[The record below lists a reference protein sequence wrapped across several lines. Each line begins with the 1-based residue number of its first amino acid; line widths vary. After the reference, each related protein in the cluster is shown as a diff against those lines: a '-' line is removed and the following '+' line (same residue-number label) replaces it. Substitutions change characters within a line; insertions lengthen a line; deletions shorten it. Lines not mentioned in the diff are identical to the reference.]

1 MVRIDAAAAGDS
13 ETRPGG
19 VRFGL
24 LGTLVLADGHSGPVT
39 VSGARQRT
47 LLASLLLSANV
58 PVSLDA
64 LAESVWDG
72 SPPDG
77 AATTLRSHVRRLR
90 RALGPRAA
98 ARITFCSPGYLIS
111 VQEPELDVLSFQAA
125 CRKAAVARSGGQW
138 QKASAAATGAL
149 ELWRGTPLLDVP
161 SQVLRDQVVPAL
173 EQLRL
178 QALEDRAEAEL
189 RLGSCDLLIPELRG
203 LVARHP
209 VRERFHAQLMEAL
222 ARAGRQAEAL
232 EAYRQARQ
240 SLVDELGIEPGPHL
254 QLLHKQILAGDPSL
268 VAPSNGEAVAASRGS
283 GSATSI
289 ATAVPRQLPAAPQ
302 HFAGRQGEVERLTAL
317 AALAAGVDTRAG
329 RVVISAIDGMAG
341 IGKTALA
348 VHVAHRLAEGFPDG
362 QIFLDLHGHSPRRP
376 PYTVSEALGSLLRT
390 LGVPPERIP
399 EDEEQAAAL
408 YRQRLADTRTL
419 VVLDNAAH
427 EAQVRPLLPG
437 GGSCLVLVTSRKRLK
452 ALDDAEL
459 VPLDLLSPADA
470 VALLRAVTGP
480 ARIPAGDPLASE
492 VALLCGHLPLAL
504 RIAGALLRH
513 RPAWDL
519 NHLAGK
525 LRDENWRV
533 SALSDGD
540 RRLAAVFDLSY
551 ASLDAAHQRLWRCL
565 GLVPGADLDA
575 WAAATLVE
583 IDPVLAT
590 GLLEDLVDDNLLNS
604 YAPGR
609 YRLHDLLRAYAG
621 TLAAADPAAER
632 DAALHRLLNYYAYTA
647 QKASSPVARYPR
659 RAPGCPAPASA
670 PELADPQTARTW
682 LRSEQ
687 SNLEAS
693 FAHARTRGLDRA
705 VIALA
710 AGLAEILLSDGPWT
724 RALDI
729 CQAAADA
736 AGRVDDPA
744 ADADALTD
752 LGRLRQ
758 LTGDYPGASS
768 VLTQALAAY
777 RQRRDR
783 LGEANALASL
793 GRVRAL
799 TGAYRA
805 AGEALTHALEIY
817 RGIGN
822 RLGEADA
829 LTILARLRQVTGD
842 HPGASDALTCA
853 LQIYQDLSHPHGQA
867 NVLADLGRVRH
878 LTGDYPAAGEALT
891 QALEIYRA
899 LGNRLGEANARTDL
913 GRVREVTGDY
923 PGADDALSNALDI
936 YRSLGNRNGEA
947 YALTNLGHVRHRAGD
962 CSGAAEA
969 LTRALEIYRALGNR
983 GNTAWALNYYAATLA
998 ASGQRPRALE
1008 LYEQALVMNRELN
1021 KPDDE
1026 AVSLEGIAE
1035 HLLVTGD
1042 PAAGIGRL
1050 HQALS
1055 IYQRLGMVSDAHRV
1069 GRWLDSLAS
1078 R

>member
-24 LGTLVLADGHSGPVT
+24 LGTLVLADGPSGPVT

-90 RALGPRAA
+90 SALGPGAA

-111 VQEPELDVLSFQAA
+111 VQEPELDVLRFHAA

-138 QKASAAATGAL
+138 QKASAAATSAL

-161 SQVLRDQVVPAL
+161 SQVLRDQFVPAL
-173 EQLRL
+173 EQLRV
-178 QALEDRAEAEL
+178 QALEDWVEAEL
-189 RLGSCDLLIPELRG
+189 RLGSSDLLIPELRG
-203 LVARHP
+203 LVVRHP

-232 EAYRQARQ
+232 EAYRRARQ

-254 QLLHKQILAGDPSL
+254 QLLHQQILAGDPSL
-268 VAPSNGEAVAASRGS
+268 LAPYGEAVAANRGS
-283 GSATSI
+283 GSATTITSG
-289 ATAVPRQLPAAPQ
+289 VPRQLPAAPE
-302 HFAGRQGEVERLTAL
+302 HFTGRDGEVERL
-317 AALAAGVDTRAG
+317 AALADLGDGADARAG
-329 RVVISAIDGMAG
+329 RVTISAIDGMAG

-348 VHVAHRLAEGFPDG
+348 VHVAHRLAERFPDG
-362 QIFLDLHGHSPRRP
+362 QIFLDLHGHSPRRS
-376 PYTVSEALGSLLRT
+376 PYTVSEALSSLLRT

-399 EDEEQAAAL
+399 ENEEQAAAL

-459 VPLDLLSPADA
+459 VLLDLLSPAAA

-480 ARIPAGDPLASE
+480 GRIPAGDPLASE

-519 NHLAGK
+519 DHLAGK

-551 ASLDAAHQRLWRCL
+551 ASLDAAHQRLWRRL

-583 IDPVLAT
+583 VDPVVAT

-632 DAALHRLLNYYAYTA
+632 DAALHRLMDYYARTA
-647 QKASSPVARYPR
+647 QCASSPVARYPR
-659 RAPGCPAPASA
+659 RTPERRAPAFA

-693 FAHARTRGLDRA
+693 FAHACTRGLDRY

-736 AGRVDDPA
+736 AGRVGDPA
-744 ADADALTD
+744 AHADALTD

-758 LTGDYPGASS
+758 LTGDYPGAAS
-768 VLTQALAAY
+768 VLTQALAAC
-777 RQRRDR
+777 RERRDR

-799 TGAYRA
+799 TGTYLS
-805 AGEALTHALEIY
+805 AGEALTQALEIY

-878 LTGDYPAAGEALT
+878 LTGDYPAAGEALA

-962 CSGAAEA
+962 SSGAAEA

-1008 LYEQALVMNRELN
+1008 LYEQALAMNRELN

-1026 AVSLEGIAE
+1026 AASLEGIAE
-1035 HLLVTGD
+1035 HLLDSGD
-1042 PAAGIGRL
+1042 PAAAIGRL

-1069 GRWLDSLAS
+1069 GRWLGSLAS